1 MSAAVTLERGH
12 VGSALE
18 RADPEIAA
26 LVASESLRQSRRLE
40 LVASENYMSAAQLEV
55 SGSELG
61 NLTIEGYPGA
71 RFHGPSPN
79 ADAIERLAIR
89 RACEVFG
96 ARFANVQPHSGT
108 QANQAVFLALL
119 RPGDTV
125 MSMKLSAGGH
135 FSHGAASSLTGQW
148 FHVVHYGVHAGDG
161 LIDYQD
167 AQRQARRFKPK
178 LIIAGASAYPRAIDF
193 ERFAAIAQSVNAH
206 LMVDIAHVAGLIA
219 AGVFPHPFP
228 HADIITSTTY
238 KNFRGVRGGFILC
251 NNATLA
257 QQIDAAVCPGLQGT
271 PLPQLMAAKAVAF
284 REALQPGF
292 RRYGAQVLANARAL
306 GIALIKRGIAL
317 ATGGTDTPFVVAD
330 LRALG
335 MDGERAARQLDTLGI
350 GANRVPLASDPDDF
364 SLASGLRLGV
374 SAITTRGMG
383 EAQCDEIADIVAT
396 ALRVAAAGV
405 PDTPENTALNG
416 RVAQLCTRFP
426 IHGHGGR

>member
-1 MSAAVTLERGH
+1 MSLGEAMEGTTVA
-12 VGSALE
+12 SSLE

-26 LVASESLRQSRRLE
+26 LVACESRRQSLRLE

-71 RFHGPSPN
+71 RFHGPSPH

-108 QANQAVFLALL
+108 QANQAVYLALL

-125 MSMKLSAGGH
+125 LSMKLSAGGH
-135 FSHGAASSLTGQW
+135 FSHGGASSLSGQW
-148 FHVVHYGVHAGDG
+148 FHAVHYGVQARDG
-161 LIDYQD
+161 LIDYEEV
-167 AQRQARRFKPK
+167 QRQALRFKPK

-193 ERFAAIAQSVNAH
+193 ARFAAIARSVNAH
-206 LMVDIAHVAGLIA
+206 LMVDIAHVAGLVA

-228 HADIITSTTY
+228 HADVVTSTTY
-238 KNFRGVRGGFILC
+238 KNFRGVRGGLILC
-251 NNATLA
+251 NNEALA
-257 QQIDAAVCPGLQGT
+257 KQIDAAVCPGLQGT
-271 PLPQLMAAKAVAF
+271 PLLQLMAAKAVAF

-292 RRYGAQVLANARAL
+292 QRYAVQVLANARAL
-306 GIALIKRGIAL
+306 GVALVQRGITL

-330 LRALG
+330 LRTLRI
-335 MDGERAARQLDTLGI
+335 DGDRAARYLDTLGI

-364 SLASGLRLGV
+364 SQANGLRLGV
-374 SAITTRGMG
+374 SAITTRGMR
-383 EAQCDEIADIVAT
+383 EPQCDEIADIV
-396 ALRVAAAGV
+396 VAALQVAAV
-405 PDTPENTALNG
+405 AAPTASASEALSD

-426 IHGHGGR
+426 IHGDELH